1 MSVPAQRTRV
11 GSASVTMVM
20 ARSTLGHPSCGGR
33 RRGPFGS
40 ASAAHPGCLGHRK
53 AAVLLLDCGPGTGA
67 GPAFTSSREPYR
79 PVSPPRGR
87 QGIHMWPDVR
97 SGAIASDPNASR
109 SGMSTGSVRNPA
121 FDTESLPDPMNS
133 GGAGGLPERRTRAGA
148 WHWQFMNIGPG
159 RHPCVMLR
167 R

>member
-1 MSVPAQRTRV
+1 V
-11 GSASVTMVM
+11 
-20 ARSTLGHPSCGGR
+20 
-33 RRGPFGS
+33 
-40 ASAAHPGCLGHRK
+40 
-53 AAVLLLDCGPGTGA
+53 PGTQKSRS
-67 GPAFTSSREPYR
+67 PASGLRPRDRRWSRVHLSREPYR

-87 QGIHMWPDVR
+87 QGIHIWPDVR

-121 FDTESLPDPMNS
+121 FDTESLPDPMIS

-159 RHPCVMLR
+159 TQPCVMLSP
-167 R
+167 